1 MFAVDFVINERF
13 RHNFSMRLQKN
24 IHSWILHSKYCKT
37 NVCLAD
43 YHNHIIQAT
52 LAQNYQ

>member
-1 MFAVDFVINERF
+1 MFAVDFVINGRF

-24 IHSWILHSKYCKT
+24 IHSWILHTKYCKT

-43 YHNHIIQAT
+43 YHNHIIQANLT
-52 LAQNYQ
+52 QNYQ

>member
-1 MFAVDFVINERF
+1 MFAVDFVINGRF

-24 IHSWILHSKYCKT
+24 IHGWILHSKYCKT
-37 NVCLAD
+37 NVRLAD

-52 LAQNYQ
+52 LAQNYR

>member
-1 MFAVDFVINERF
+1 MFAVDFVINGRF

-37 NVCLAD
+37 NVCFAD

-52 LAQNYQ
+52 LTQNYQ